1 MVLGNLLK
9 LIHFQRRPSTTFH
22 FSVERQYHSVRS
34 SFPAE
39 VDCKLV
45 ISRFNSHGVWRRV
58 YNMLQAAFSQG
69 DINHITGDIHYVGS
83 LLRRDRTIL
92 TILDCAPM
100 AVLRGWRR
108 QFFQLFWLQLPVR
121 RAALIT
127 TISEFSKSEILRYVH
142 CPPAKVRVI
151 GVPVGTEFRAD
162 LKKFNHECPV
172 ILQIGTQPNKN
183 LERVAE
189 AIRNLPCRLRVI
201 GTLSDSQRA
210 TLESCGVEYSNA
222 VSLADAELLE
232 EFHQCDMLVFASTY
246 EGFGM
251 PIVEANAV
259 GRPVV
264 AGNVCSMP
272 EVASDA
278 ACLVDPY
285 QAESIRAGILRI
297 IEDRPYRDSLIRNG
311 FLNARRFTPVAIA
324 DQYHQTYLEIQ
335 RKSCITPRG

>member
-1 MVLGNLLK
+1 MSFK
-9 LIHFQRRPSTTFH
+9 LVHFQRRPSTTFH

-39 VDCKLV
+39 VDCSLV

-58 YNMLQAAFSQG
+58 YNMVQAALLQR

-100 AVLRGWRR
+100 TALRGWRR
-108 QFFQLFWLQLPVR
+108 QVFQLFWLQLPVR

-142 CPPAKVRVI
+142 CSPAKVRVI
-151 GVPVGTEFRAD
+151 GVPVGIEFRAD
-162 LKKFNHECPV
+162 VKEFNPKCPV

-183 LERVAE
+183 LERVVE
-189 AIRNLPCRLRVI
+189 AIRNLSCRLRII
-201 GTLSDSQRA
+201 GTLSNPQRSILA
-210 TLESCGVEYSNA
+210 SCGTEYSNA
-222 VSLADAELLE
+222 VSLTGAQLVE
-232 EFHQCDMLVFASTY
+232 EFQRCDLLVFASTY

-251 PIVEANAV
+251 PIVEANAI
-259 GRPVV
+259 GRPVI

-278 ACLVDPY
+278 ACLVDPFS
-285 QAESIRAGILRI
+285 ADSIRAGIVRV
-297 IEDRPYRDSLIRNG
+297 IEDQRYRENLIRNG
-311 FLNARRFTPVAIA
+311 FLNAQRFTPEAIA
-324 DQYHQTYLEIQ
+324 HQYHQTYLEVHL
-335 RKSCITPRG
+335 KSCSTPRG